1 MTAFTRA
8 LLIGNTRW
16 HWAEREGP
24 DWCMD
29 HTAPQP
35 ERIAGAPLL
44 WAAVGAVPPQLS
56 GGPHRRLTLADV
68 ALAQAP
74 PWLGI
79 DRALAAVAAWRLS
92 AAMALDRDGGV
103 LVADAGTVLS
113 LTLLDG
119 SGQFVGGQ
127 LVPGLQLQLAAMG
140 QGTVA
145 LPTITASTLTGTDG
159 DLRDCFPTATAAAMQ
174 RGVVSA
180 LVGVVRQAVQE
191 SGATLWISGGDAPV
205 LAQGLEQQSVPF
217 QWDPDLV
224 LKGLVTGA

>member
-24 DWCMD
+24 LWRMD

-35 ERIAGAPLL
+35 ERLVGAPLL
-44 WAAVGAVPPQLS
+44 WAAVGTVPPQLC
-56 GGPHRRLTLADV
+56 GAPHRRLTLADV

-92 AAMALDRDGGV
+92 AAMALNRDCGV

-145 LPTITASTLTGTDG
+145 LPAITASTLTATDG
-159 DLRDCFPTATAAAMQ
+159 VIRERFPAATAAAMQ

-180 LVGVVRQAVQE
+180 LVGVVRQAVHD
-191 SGATLWISGGDAPV
+191 SGAALWISGGDAPV

-217 QWDPDLV
+217 QWDADLV
-224 LKGLVTGA
+224 LKGLVAGA